1 MVGARIGT
9 VACFN
14 RNEDVPV
21 FERYFLGGSGSLRGF
36 DYRSVSPTYNR
47 ENIGGQS
54 MLLVTSEVTHPIWGP
69 IRGAAF
75 IDIGNAWGNSYSF
88 GFGGIN
94 MGAGY
99 GLRIKIPQLNVP
111 IKIDLA
117 YPILNNQDA
126 SSDKLRIHFNV
137 GFTF

>member
-1 MVGARIGT
+1 M
-9 VACFN
+9 
-14 RNEDVPV
+14 
-21 FERYFLGGSGSLRGF
+21 S
-36 DYRSVSPTYNR
+36 SPTYRR
-47 ENIGGQS
+47 ENIGGQT
-54 MLLVTSEVTHPIWGP
+54 MLLVTSEISHPIWGP
-69 IRGAAF
+69 VRGAAF
-75 IDIGNAWGNSYSF
+75 IDIGNAWRNSWSM

-111 IKIDLA
+111 IKLDLA

-126 SSDKLRIHFNV
+126 ASSKLRIHFNV